1 MIIKIHSTSDVVGEN
16 KGGSATLVSYLEK
29 EDRGIDA
36 LEQDGFF
43 NGFED
48 HIPGTTV
55 EQAIDFNKG
64 RLGRDETK
72 FYMLTVNPSQDEI
85 RHIGEDEAKLKSYVN
100 DLMEE
105 YAKNFNRVYRD
116 GRPLSGNDIMY
127 FAKVEHERTYKF
139 SERRYRATLQHN
151 AKVKNEIIKHLG
163 DPKKKAALEKHY
175 IRNSQGT
182 PILEGAKKDGNNM
195 HVHIIVSRY
204 DYQQK
209 FKLSP
214 LSSHRGGT
222 GIVDGRSHSRGFNR
236 DAFVCKAEALF
247 DQKFNYNRAVE
258 QSYNYRLTNG
268 LLLGP
273 KNPKTLAKIIVKR
286 AMMEAIEDKTL
297 QRATQI
303 AVSDPRKLPKKWVA
317 KIEKEAIKSVMAA
330 LDATAYTN
338 PVSAGLSIAK
348 KTITLVGRALAQSA
362 SI

>member
-1 MIIKIHSTSDVVGEN
+1 MIIKIHSPSQAVGGN
-16 KGGSATLVSYLEK
+16 KGSSANLVVYLEK
-29 EDRGIDA
+29 EDREVSV
-36 LEQDGFF
+36 LEQQGFF

-55 EQAIDFNKG
+55 EQAIDANKG

-72 FYMLTVNPSQDEI
+72 FYMLTVNPSHDEI

-105 YAKNFNRVYRD
+105 YAKNFNRVYPD
-116 GRPLSGNDIMY
+116 GKPLSGKDIMY

-163 DPKKKAALEKHY
+163 DPKKKAALEKQY

-195 HVHIIVSRY
+195 HVHIIVSRF
-204 DYQQK
+204 DYRQK
-209 FKLSP
+209 FRLSP
-214 LSSHRGGT
+214 MANQRGGS
-222 GIVDGRSHSRGFNR
+222 GIVNGRKHTRGFNR
-236 DAFVCKAEALF
+236 DGFVSKAEALF
-247 DQKFNYNRAVE
+247 DQKFSYNRDIT
-258 QSYNYRLTNG
+258 QSYNYRLNYG
-268 LLLGP
+268 LIVGATHP
-273 KNPKTLAKIIVKR
+273 KALAKIIVKR
-286 AMMEAIEDKTL
+286 AMLEATLDKTL

-303 AVSDPRKLPKKWVA
+303 AVSDPRKLPKRLVA
-317 KIEKEAIKSVMAA
+317 QIETAAIKSVLEA
-330 LDATAYTN
+330 LDKTAYTN